1 MRFSGTWK
9 SGNITPTVN
18 GTKAKMRELTILTIV
33 SGLAFLLFLVILIW
47 GLTRKNKRLKL
58 LALFVFVA
66 FIGLSGWT
74 AYMFISKTYLKVT
87 ESLRPRNG
95 DEIYD
100 ALFGQRQTDC
110 IKILHY
116 QDQVVP
122 KIDYAIWLHFESCP
136 NEVKRILSIHKF
148 EGGELPTANWD
159 GKIPY
164 GESLDWF
171 NPTTLGDTILVYEY
185 STDDSR
191 NIQTIW
197 TNLDSTKVFVRDIL
211 D

>member
-1 MRFSGTWK
+1 ML
-9 SGNITPTVN
+9 
-18 GTKAKMRELTILTIV
+18 ELTILTIV

-58 LALFVFVA
+58 LALFVFIA
-66 FIGLSGWT
+66 FIGLAGWT
-74 AYMFISKTYLKVT
+74 AFRFVNKTYHKVT
-87 ESLRPRNG
+87 ETLRPRNG

-100 ALFGQRQTDC
+100 SLFGQRQTDC

-136 NEVKRILSIHKF
+136 NEVKRILSMHKF
-148 EGGELPTANWD
+148 TASKLPTAKWNEYD
-159 GKIPY
+159 ETLP
-164 GESLDWF
+164 WF
-171 NPTTLGDTILVYEY
+171 NPTTLGDTIMVYEY

-197 TNLDSTKVFVRDIL
+197 TNLDSTKVLVRDIL